1 MNNRFLVQLLTSRRN
16 YDVAEI
22 LHGKEMLSYLVT
34 DFYRTFLSKYIKKI
48 FPPYRFVYKAHNDN
62 LPIVLV
68 KRSIMAGVL
77 YRIKLRIFPKNNY
90 NAI

>member
-34 DFYRTFLSKYIKKI
+34 DFYRTFLSKYIKRYFRYI
-48 FPPYRFVYKAHNDN
+48 D
-62 LPIVLV
+62 LCIT
-68 KRSIMAGVL
+68 
-77 YRIKLRIFPKNNY
+77 RIIIIYP
-90 NAI
+90 

>member
-34 DFYRTFLSKYIKKI
+34 DFYRTFLSKYIKI
-48 FPPYRFVYKAHNDN
+48 SA
-62 LPIVLV
+62 I
-68 KRSIMAGVL
+68 SICV
-77 YRIKLRIFPKNNY
+77 
-90 NAI
+90 

>member
-34 DFYRTFLSKYIKKI
+34 DFYRTFFEQIHKKDI
-48 FPPYRFVYKAHNDN
+48 SV
-62 LPIVLV
+62 I
-68 KRSIMAGVL
+68 SICV
-77 YRIKLRIFPKNNY
+77 
-90 NAI
+90 